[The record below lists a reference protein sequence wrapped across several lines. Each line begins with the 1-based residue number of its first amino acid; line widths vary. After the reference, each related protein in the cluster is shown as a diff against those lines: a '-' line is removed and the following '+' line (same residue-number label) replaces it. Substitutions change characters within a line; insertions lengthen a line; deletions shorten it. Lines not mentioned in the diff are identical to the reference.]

1 MRSIRTRLFFILLVT
16 TGLMWLSATL
26 WIFFSTRAE
35 VEQVLDAR
43 LMEAAKMVSSLVV
56 NQEIDPDRPAQT
68 KARIPVLD
76 HPHYDRQLS
85 CQIWSL
91 DGTLIGR
98 SESAP
103 ETTLS
108 AHATGLSETVINGE
122 TWRVYAVEN
131 AELGVRV
138 LVGDNLR
145 IRDRLVNDVVKGL
158 LFPALLIVPLLAT
171 LIWLSVGRGLA
182 PLRKLAGDLA
192 ARDASD
198 LHPIGQTAAPSE
210 ITPVLGALNGLFSRV
225 AGARQREQNFIAFAA
240 HELRTPLAGLKTQAQ
255 VALASNDAEIR
266 EKALGQIVAGVDR
279 TGRLVRQLLD
289 IASVEASETAR
300 ATAEVNS
307 GEMLASL
314 RTELLSHAGR
324 AATILIDPDLLALRV
339 RINADLMRLAARN
352 LMENALHHSPTGGVI
367 RCSLDRSR
375 ASTTITIDDEGPG
388 IPPEEMPH
396 VTERFFRGRFKA
408 AIGSGL
414 GLSIAELALQHAGAT
429 LALQNRAERG
439 LSARIVI
446 PNDLIV

>member
-1 MRSIRTRLFFILLVT
+1 MRSIRARLFFILLLT

-68 KARIPVLD
+68 KAKIPVLD
-76 HPHYDRQLS
+76 RPHYDRQLS

-91 DGTLIGR
+91 DGTLIGK

-158 LFPALLIVPLLAT
+158 LVPALLIIPLLAS

-182 PLRKLAGDLA
+182 PLRKLAGDLT

-198 LHPIGQTAAPSE
+198 LHPIAETATPSE
-210 ITPVLGALNGLFSRV
+210 ISPVLRALNGLFGRV

-255 VALASNDAEIR
+255 VALASSNAEIR

-300 ATAEVNS
+300 GAVEVNP
-307 GEMLASL
+307 GDVLASL
-314 RTELLSHAGR
+314 RNELLGHTRS
-324 AATILIDPDLLALRV
+324 AATVVIDPGLDQLQV
-339 RINADLMRLAARN
+339 RINADLLRLAARN
-352 LMENALHHSPTGGVI
+352 LMENALHHSPAGGTVHC
-367 RCSLDRSR
+367 RLVRNDG
-375 ASTTITIDDEGPG
+375 TVTITIDDDGPG
-388 IPPEEMPH
+388 IPPEELPH

-408 AIGSGL
+408 AVGSGL
-414 GLSIAELALQHAGAT
+414 GLSIAELALEHAGAG
-429 LALQNRAERG
+429 LALQNRAEGG
-439 LSARIVI
+439 LSARIVL
-446 PNDLIV
+446 PNDLIA